1 MSGSAADDRSVSGG
15 IQTSPSITFM
25 MASRSVSTPNRF
37 GMKPEAPKSSER
49 RMVPASSLADTMTTG
64 IAGYCARR

>member
-1 MSGSAADDRSVSGG
+1 MSGSAAEVRSVSGG
-15 IQTSPSITFM
+15 IQTSPSMTLTI
-25 MASRSVSTPNRF
+25 ASRSVSTPNRL

-49 RMVPASSLADTMTTG
+49 RMVPPSSLAETITTG